1 MGWLAGESTENCSII
16 SWFLCHDDMSG
27 KSFTNVLS
35 RGGVWRVAGVV
46 SVWDLSD
53 DRIPCGLM
61 DVFDVF
67 FISSASCFAGS
78 SPELICS
85 TLSAPKICLSW
96 FDRLSVN
103 TFPNIPLLDTSFS
116 VTMCWGSSSL
126 VAIVNNVVYATPVA
140 LSLNLIV
147 WGIIVIIS
155 CCNGCWLAA
164 SGVLLVFSGVDSRWV
179 FLLWY
184 FWVSWLM
191 IGAVMFGLGTS
202 AMISVGI

>member
-1 MGWLAGESTENCSII
+1 MGVFACSGGLVCSSLLVSMSSSMMLGSDVFGAASSMYCRSLSCTTCSVPSLCICGVWCIVFNSMGWLAGESTENCSIN

-27 KSFTNVLS
+27 KSLTNVLS

-46 SVWDLSD
+46 SVCDLSD

-85 TLSAPKICLSW
+85 TFSAPKICLSW

-103 TFPNIPLLDTSFS
+103 TFPNTPLLDTSFS

-140 LSLNLIV
+140 LSLN
-147 WGIIVIIS
+147 
-155 CCNGCWLAA
+155 
-164 SGVLLVFSGVDSRWV
+164 
-179 FLLWY
+179 
-184 FWVSWLM
+184 
-191 IGAVMFGLGTS
+191 
-202 AMISVGI
+202 